1 MSIKKLKPFITVAG
15 IMLLLASAAMGYFS
29 AQRLSSIIPASD
41 YEDKGVYSFVPVRV
55 LPVQVE
61 NTGATGRARRMNPT
75 KTVYVV
81 HYRDTSKKRLS
92 VEIPGSYPRNG
103 TKNRESENCRSAAGT
118 EHTCRQAFL
127 YHHRIGRDCRKL
139 YSKTSAKEYN
149 DSGLL
154 RNLHS
159 ALCSDMERYSYEKVQ
174 ERVSRGLKR
183 KRQFPRKCVFMPS

>member
-29 AQRLSSIIPASD
+29 AQRLSSIIPASG

-81 HYRDTSKKRLS
+81 HYRDTSKKGYQWKFQAATRETGQKIVNQRIAVERRVLS
-92 VEIPGSYPRNG
+92 IPADKHSYI
-103 TKNRESENCRSAAGT
+103 TIESEETAESYTAKLQQKNIMILAFSGIYILLYAATWGVILMK
-118 EHTCRQAFL
+118 RP
-127 YHHRIGRDCRKL
+127 K
-139 YSKTSAKEYN
+139 KEAPA
-149 DSGLL
+149 S
-154 RNLHS
+154 
-159 ALCSDMERYSYEKVQ
+159 
-174 ERVSRGLKR
+174 
-183 KRQFPRKCVFMPS
+183 

>member
-81 HYRDTSKKRLS
+81 HYRDTSKKGYQWKFQAATRETGQKIVNQRIAVARRVLS
-92 VEIPGSYPRNG
+92 IPADKHSYI
-103 TKNRESENCRSAAGT
+103 TIE
-118 EHTCRQAFL
+118 
-127 YHHRIGRDCRKL
+127 
-139 YSKTSAKEYN
+139 
-149 DSGLL
+149 
-154 RNLHS
+154 
-159 ALCSDMERYSYEKVQ
+159 
-174 ERVSRGLKR
+174 
-183 KRQFPRKCVFMPS
+183 

>member
-29 AQRLSSIIPASD
+29 AQRLSSIIPASG

-81 HYRDTSKKRLS
+81 HYRDTSKKAISGNSRQL
-92 VEIPGSYPRNG
+92 PAKRD
-103 TKNRESENCRSAAGT
+103 KNRESENCRRAAGA

-159 ALCSDMERYSYEKVQ
+159 ALCSDMGRYSYEKAQ
-174 ERVSRGLKR
+174 ERGSCVLKR
-183 KRQFPRKCVFMPS
+183 KRQFSRKCVFMPS